1 MKTSTLVIIFIV
13 VLISALTWL
22 VSIWQYDAMMSSM
35 MTFYNPAALSLFVVI
50 WTAGMAAM
58 MFPAIVPM
66 ILVYNRLID
75 TNKTKN
81 NASGDN
87 NQIIYH
93 QNNDDSDNSNNNN
106 TINDIGHPI
115 DRIEDENGA
124 LNSLR
129 YRLRSK
135 SYEIILFV
143 SAYLVIWAV
152 TGIILLVGW
161 SFLLDTLILQ
171 LGLGNSH
178 QSITTIF
185 GIVLVVSGIY
195 QFSPLKTKCLG
206 YCESPLSFF
215 MRRWQKGKVG
225 AVKMGTYHGLYC
237 LGCCWPYFLLMV
249 ALGWMNI
256 FWMGLFAAIIFAEKI
271 WARGGLWIARI
282 TGIGFILLGIMS
294 SIGIISLPSDSMS
307 SSGDND
313 MTMSMDMSPS
323 SSDNMMSMDMS
334 PSSPDK

>member
-1 MKTSTLVIIFIV
+1 
-13 VLISALTWL
+13 
-22 VSIWQYDAMMSSM
+22 MMSSM

-129 YRLRSK
+129 YRLQSK
-135 SYEIILFV
+135 SYDIIL
-143 SAYLVIWAV
+143 
-152 TGIILLVGW
+152 
-161 SFLLDTLILQ
+161 
-171 LGLGNSH
+171 
-178 QSITTIF
+178 
-185 GIVLVVSGIY
+185 
-195 QFSPLKTKCLG
+195 
-206 YCESPLSFF
+206 
-215 MRRWQKGKVG
+215 
-225 AVKMGTYHGLYC
+225 
-237 LGCCWPYFLLMV
+237 
-249 ALGWMNI
+249 
-256 FWMGLFAAIIFAEKI
+256 
-271 WARGGLWIARI
+271 
-282 TGIGFILLGIMS
+282 
-294 SIGIISLPSDSMS
+294 
-307 SSGDND
+307 
-313 MTMSMDMSPS
+313 
-323 SSDNMMSMDMS
+323 
-334 PSSPDK
+334 

>member
-1 MKTSTLVIIFIV
+1 
-13 VLISALTWL
+13 
-22 VSIWQYDAMMSSM
+22 
-35 MTFYNPAALSLFVVI
+35 
-50 WTAGMAAM
+50 
-58 MFPAIVPM
+58 M

-81 NASGDN
+81 NASGGN

-93 QNNDDSDNSNNNN
+93 QNNDDSDNSNDNN
-106 TINDIGHPI
+106 TINGIGHPI

-135 SYEIILFV
+135 SYDIILFV

-171 LGLGNSH
+171 LGLGNSQ

-185 GIVLVVSGIY
+185 GIVLVVSGKY

-206 YCESPLSFF
+206 YCESPLQLLYEA
-215 MRRWQKGKVG
+215 MAKG
-225 AVKMGTYHGLYC
+225 
-237 LGCCWPYFLLMV
+237 
-249 ALGWMNI
+249 
-256 FWMGLFAAIIFAEKI
+256 
-271 WARGGLWIARI
+271 
-282 TGIGFILLGIMS
+282 
-294 SIGIISLPSDSMS
+294 
-307 SSGDND
+307 
-313 MTMSMDMSPS
+313 
-323 SSDNMMSMDMS
+323 
-334 PSSPDK
+334 

>member
-1 MKTSTLVIIFIV
+1 
-13 VLISALTWL
+13 
-22 VSIWQYDAMMSSM
+22 
-35 MTFYNPAALSLFVVI
+35 
-50 WTAGMAAM
+50 
-58 MFPAIVPM
+58 M

-81 NASGDN
+81 NASGGN

-93 QNNDDSDNSNNNN
+93 QNNDDSDNSNDNN
-106 TINDIGHPI
+106 TINNIGHPI

-124 LNSLR
+124 LNRLR

-135 SYEIILFV
+135 SYDIILFV

-171 LGLGNSH
+171 LGLGNSQ

-256 FWMGLFAAIIFAEKI
+256 FWMGLFQLLSLLKRF
-271 WARGGLWIARI
+271 GLEV
-282 TGIGFILLGIMS
+282 G
-294 SIGIISLPSDSMS
+294 
-307 SSGDND
+307 SG
-313 MTMSMDMSPS
+313 
-323 SSDNMMSMDMS
+323 
-334 PSSPDK
+334 

>member
-1 MKTSTLVIIFIV
+1 MKTSTLVIISIV
-13 VLISALTWL
+13 ILISALTWI
-22 VSIWQYDAMMSSM
+22 VSIWQSDAMMSSM
-35 MTFYNPAALSLFVVI
+35 MAFYSPAALSLFVVI

-66 ILVYNRLID
+66 ILFYNRLID

-81 NASGDN
+81 NASNGN
-87 NQIIYH
+87 SQITYH
-93 QNNDDSDNSNNNN
+93 QSNDGPDNSNDNN
-106 TINDIGHPI
+106 TNNDIGHPTEQ
-115 DRIEDENGA
+115 IEGENGA

-135 SYEIILFV
+135 SYDIILFV
-143 SAYLVIWAV
+143 SAYLVIWAI

-171 LGLGNSH
+171 LGLGNSQ
-178 QSITTIF
+178 QSINTIF

-195 QFSPLKTKCLG
+195 QFSPLKAKCLG

-215 MRRWQKGKVG
+215 MRRWQKGG
-225 AVKMGTYHGLYC
+225 AGALKMGTYHGLYC

-249 ALGWMNI
+249 ALGWMNV
-256 FWMGLFAAIIFAEKI
+256 FWMGLFAAIIFVEKI

-282 TGIGFILLGIMS
+282 TGIGLILLGIMS
-294 SIGIISLPSDSMS
+294 STGIISLPSDSMS
-307 SSGDND
+307 GGGDND

-323 SSDNMMSMDMS
+323 SSENMMSMDMS
-334 PSSPDK
+334 PSSSDK